1 MSHTVGLLIFYFDQ
15 TATEPCWVFVKY
27 LRSNIPKIMH
37 NLKNTDFYYDHS
49 FPVCHLFLTVPISV
63 LLFQPTPTPKSVLK
77 GLRSFED
84 WLLGGWSTGSNLC
97 PCLDRTS
104 TVGFVGDQYRPKR
117 GLRAI
122 SHISSCL
129 SLRTRSLKVEIEGIG
144 SLPG

>member
-1 MSHTVGLLIFYFDQ
+1 
-15 TATEPCWVFVKY
+15 
-27 LRSNIPKIMH
+27 
-37 NLKNTDFYYDHS
+37 
-49 FPVCHLFLTVPISV
+49 LTVPISV

-144 SLPG
+144 SLPGWSAGSLMMQIENGDKNGWKMFWFDKPTKV